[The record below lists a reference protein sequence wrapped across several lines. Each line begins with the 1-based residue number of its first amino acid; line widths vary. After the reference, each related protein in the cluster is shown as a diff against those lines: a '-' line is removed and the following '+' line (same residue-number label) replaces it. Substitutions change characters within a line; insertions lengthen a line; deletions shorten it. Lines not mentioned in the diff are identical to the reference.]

1 VQHWEH
7 EVVDPTYGVLE
18 DGVAR
23 AAGSATASVLTSSD
37 VGPPLRRA
45 PGEAFAVEELRRN
58 AGTQFDPE
66 VVAALCRVLDRGGAG
81 RADEPALAR

>member
-1 VQHWEH
+1 
-7 EVVDPTYGVLE
+7 LE
-18 DGVAR
+18 RINERWAMR
-23 AAGSATASVLTSSD
+23 ADAFEAMTSD
-37 VGPPLRRA
+37 CPYRQA
-45 PGEAFAVEELRRN
+45 PGEGFAVAELRRN